1 VGKLLKENS
10 TMYMRHVILRRKI
23 VQFSEYEPELTDHHH
38 HHHHGTSMALL
49 QSSSANGALQYEST

>member
-10 TMYMRHVILRRKI
+10 TMYMRHVILRGKI

-38 HHHHGTSMALL
+38 HHHHHHHGTSMAPF
-49 QSSSANGALQYEST
+49 TK